1 MISASSADLR
11 RERARSY
18 AEWLRQRNGPLG
30 DDGRTLERR
39 EPGMARAEAWS
50 WPAVSGIERERYE
63 RNLSRHRP
71 ERALDRATL
80 WALCLAKASAAE
92 SFGAS
97 VGTNFAAA
105 SDADVAHILAH
116 IEAEEAYHAR
126 TARCLLAALGL
137 PAVPPPP
144 DALTRAMVRAM
155 AWLPE
160 PWGGGV
166 VVYSG
171 EVTAAALFT
180 LLRGSLGAVFESGGT
195 AHELASRLL
204 EDVIVDEEAH
214 ARFAASRLR
223 PFDLRLTRRL
233 LSSVTALLEQTLPE
247 AGRLFGKELGCE
259 IAAVELRLH
268 ADL

>member
-1 MISASSADLR
+1 MASA
-11 RERARSY
+11 ET
-18 AEWLRQRNGPLG
+18 WPW
-30 DDGRTLERR
+30 
-39 EPGMARAEAWS
+39 PGE
-50 WPAVSGIERERYE
+50 SGIELERYE
-63 RNLSRHRP
+63 RNLRRHRP
-71 ERALDRATL
+71 ERALDRGTL

-105 SDADVAHILAH
+105 SDADVAQILAH

-126 TARCLLAALGL
+126 AARCLLAALGL

-171 EVTAAALFT
+171 EVTAAALFA
-180 LLRGSLGAVFESGGT
+180 LLRRSLGAVFESGS
-195 AHELASRLL
+195 AAYELASRLL
-204 EDVIVDEEAH
+204 DEVIVDEEAH

-223 PFDLRLTRRL
+223 AFDLRLTRTL

-247 AGRLFGKELGCE
+247 AARLFGTELGRE
-259 IAAVELRLH
+259 IAEVEMRLQPG
-268 ADL
+268 LTGSSSTT